1 MEEERAYS
9 AHVVVLPFHG
19 QGHINPMLQF
29 SKRLASK
36 GLKITV
42 AALLSVSKSMQT
54 GAGSVTIEPIYD
66 DCIEGG
72 IRGPGGFKGFLERF
86 EASGKRGLVDLI
98 KKLENSK
105 YPVKCLVYDANL
117 PWALNMAK
125 QLGVAGA
132 AFFTQ
137 PCAAIASYYP
147 MHVELSGEQLTI
159 PAFSMPG
166 LPKPGFP
173 NLSSLG
179 SDTGPYPPVVRL
191 ILNQF
196 SNIEQADWV
205 LFNSF
210 DKLEEEVVK
219 WMANLWPV
227 RTIGPTVPS
236 FYLDKRVDD
245 DTDYGFNLYKPK
257 SESCMSW
264 LNTKEPGSVVY
275 VSFGSVASLNAEQ
288 MTEMAWALRQTSY
301 NFLWVVKITE
311 DSNLPNNFMEET
323 AGKGLLVTWCPQLE
337 VLAHHALGCFIT
349 HCGWNSTVEAIS
361 FGVPMVGMP
370 QFLDQMTNAY
380 FVEKVWAVGVQPK
393 VNENNLATREE
404 IDRCISEV
412 MHGERAEE
420 IKKNAKQWKEF
431 AKEAVD
437 EGGSSDKYINEII
450 ARLTGA

>member
-1 MEEERAYS
+1 
-9 AHVVVLPFHG
+9 
-19 QGHINPMLQF
+19 
-29 SKRLASK
+29 
-36 GLKITV
+36 
-42 AALLSVSKSMQT
+42 
-54 GAGSVTIEPIYD
+54 
-66 DCIEGG
+66 
-72 IRGPGGFKGFLERF
+72 
-86 EASGKRGLVDLI
+86 
-98 KKLENSK
+98 
-105 YPVKCLVYDANL
+105 
-117 PWALNMAK
+117 
-125 QLGVAGA
+125 
-132 AFFTQ
+132 
-137 PCAAIASYYP
+137 
-147 MHVELSGEQLTI
+147 
-159 PAFSMPG
+159 
-166 LPKPGFP
+166 
-173 NLSSLG
+173 
-179 SDTGPYPPVVRL
+179 
-191 ILNQF
+191 
-196 SNIEQADWV
+196 
-205 LFNSF
+205 
-210 DKLEEEVVK
+210 
-219 WMANLWPV
+219 MANLWPV
-227 RTIGPTVPS
+227 RTVGPTVPS
-236 FYLDKRVDD
+236 FYLDKRVED

-257 SESCMSW
+257 SESCVSW

-288 MTEMAWALRQTSY
+288 MTEMAWALRQTSH

-323 AGKGLLVTWCPQLE
+323 AGKGLVVKWCPQLE

-393 VNENNLATREE
+393 VNGNNLATREE

-437 EGGSSDKYINEII
+437 EGGSSDEYINEII

>member
-1 MEEERAYS
+1 M
-9 AHVVVLPFHG
+9 
-19 QGHINPMLQF
+19 
-29 SKRLASK
+29 
-36 GLKITV
+36 
-42 AALLSVSKSMQT
+42 
-54 GAGSVTIEPIYD
+54 
-66 DCIEGG
+66 
-72 IRGPGGFKGFLERF
+72 
-86 EASGKRGLVDLI
+86 
-98 KKLENSK
+98 
-105 YPVKCLVYDANL
+105 YDANL
-117 PWALNMAK
+117 PWALNIAK
-125 QLGVAGA
+125 QVGVAGA

-147 MHVELSGEQLTI
+147 MHVELSGKQLTM

-173 NLSSLG
+173 NLASLG

-191 ILNQF
+191 IFNQF

-236 FYLDKRVDD
+236 FYLDKRVED

-257 SESCMSW
+257 SESCVSW

-288 MTEMAWALRQTSY
+288 MTEIAWALRQTSY

-323 AGKGLLVTWCPQLE
+323 AGKGLVVTWCPQLE

-393 VNENNLATREE
+393 VNVNNLATREE

-412 MHGERAEE
+412 MHGERADE

-437 EGGSSDKYINEII
+437 EDGSSDEYINEII

>member
-1 MEEERAYS
+1 
-9 AHVVVLPFHG
+9 
-19 QGHINPMLQF
+19 MLQF

-36 GLKITV
+36 GLKITI
-42 AALLSVSKSMQT
+42 AALLSVS
-54 GAGSVTIEPIYD
+54 
-66 DCIEGG
+66 
-72 IRGPGGFKGFLERF
+72 GFKGFLERF
-86 EASGKRGLVDLI
+86 EASGKRGLVDLT

-117 PWALNMAK
+117 PWALNIAK

-147 MHVELSGEQLTI
+147 MHVELS
-159 PAFSMPG
+159 
-166 LPKPGFP
+166 
-173 NLSSLG
+173 
-179 SDTGPYPPVVRL
+179 DTGPYPPVVRF

-227 RTIGPTVPS
+227 RTIGPTVPL
-236 FYLDKRVDD
+236 FYLDKRVED

-257 SESCMSW
+257 SESCVSW

-288 MTEMAWALRQTSY
+288 MTEIAWALRQTSY

-323 AGKGLLVTWCPQLE
+323 AGKGLVVTWCP
-337 VLAHHALGCFIT
+337 
-349 HCGWNSTVEAIS
+349 
-361 FGVPMVGMP
+361 
-370 QFLDQMTNAY
+370 
-380 FVEKVWAVGVQPK
+380 
-393 VNENNLATREE
+393 
-404 IDRCISEV
+404 
-412 MHGERAEE
+412 
-420 IKKNAKQWKEF
+420 
-431 AKEAVD
+431 
-437 EGGSSDKYINEII
+437 
-450 ARLTGA
+450 